1 MPESGC
7 PFAPEDAGA
16 DGVAEGDA
24 GGGGLLLV
32 VVALVPRLEKDSTHR
47 KAGWD
52 SMARRLF
59 TI

>member
-1 MPESGC
+1 MDAPLPESGG

-32 VVALVPRLEKDSTHR
+32 AAPLVPRL
-47 KAGWD
+47 
-52 SMARRLF
+52 
-59 TI
+59 